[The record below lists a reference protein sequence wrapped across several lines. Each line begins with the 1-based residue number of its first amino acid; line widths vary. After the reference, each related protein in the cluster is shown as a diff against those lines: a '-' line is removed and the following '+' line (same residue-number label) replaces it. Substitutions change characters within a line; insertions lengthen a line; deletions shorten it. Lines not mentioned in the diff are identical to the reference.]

1 VLSLCRRDDSYG
13 RDVPGGGHEWRV
25 CHLVPSV
32 YGLLGFD
39 QYNPVPS
46 RESEEGFQEETR
58 LFLNLIL
65 DRLLFAIVQVRIGF
79 AFGYPLPDDLKHLQQ
94 SRVRDED
101 YSSIS
106 FDPIGHGT
114 CPTPQ
119 GWIYL

>member
-1 VLSLCRRDDSYG
+1 MR
-13 RDVPGGGHEWRV
+13 
-25 CHLVPSV
+25 
-32 YGLLGFD
+32 FD